1 MICKYRDAENG
12 MCSLRSDLSYPLLEY
27 CVEGPCP
34 DEVLICNSCPLDGH
48 CEFVVCREKE

>member
-1 MICKYRDAENG
+1 MATTASGGGGDMICKYCDAENG

-34 DEVLICNSCPLDGH
+34 DEVLI
-48 CEFVVCREKE
+48 